1 MGYLS
6 KVSCPAPS
14 EGLPGGVEREL
25 TIAKLSLFARRA
37 LVNAVATAA
46 NALLLVALLYPTA
59 PLLELGLW
67 GTLQL
72 GGAVWFA
79 YRSRKPRRPPRGSA
93 RGLRRAIVLCT
104 AAGVTLG
111 SVVLLV
117 EGSSDVTHLMVFVT
131 LAAMASAASTTLA
144 SIPRAAQGY
153 IAGTLLLPALLWL
166 YQGEHEYVILALLS
180 VSMTFFLVFNAR
192 VTNQAFLE
200 GFSRARQMEALS
212 ARFQAEQAEW
222 LDFSQ
227 GTEAFALLDAG
238 SRVLLWNHRFEQMM
252 LPGAVERGTPYC
264 DLLAACAIKPS
275 TVDGQPVT
283 SSDWIDLRCG
293 LPRRDIELLEGY
305 PEDVFYRVSARAL
318 PSGRQAVLAVNVT
331 ALKRAEHALHERELA
346 LLRAQRQES
355 IGVIAGGVAHDFNN
369 LLTAVGGA
377 AEMLSAELRSPEGMH
392 LVQDI
397 LTSVERGSR
406 LARQLLAYGR
416 KQTLKP
422 RPLELNELLSARLP
436 LFRRLLPTTIQL
448 ETDFA
453 PELWSIVA
461 DPEQIEQVAMNL
473 VLNARDAMPRGGV
486 LRLRTRNLASGN
498 VEFRIEDTGVGMS
511 RETAERAFE
520 PFFSTKSENRG
531 SGLGLSAVQ
540 GIVRQSGGTVSL
552 ESSPGQGTRI
562 IVQLPRSDTPARAST
577 PPEGQKRSD
586 RTPNAAHLLV
596 VDDEVLVLEVT
607 TRLLRRLGYTV
618 SAASRPSD
626 ALELLTREGGKVSL
640 LLTDV
645 VMADMNGADLAAAA
659 RRVQPDLPVVF
670 MSGYDPGLVAQFEAH
685 DVLQKP
691 FSREQLGR
699 AIRAALTEDQLPVE
713 DVRIPA
719 GRA

>member
-1 MGYLS
+1 
-6 KVSCPAPS
+6 VSCPAPP
-14 EGLPGGVEREL
+14 EGPPGSVEREL
-25 TIAKLSLFARRA
+25 TVAKLSLFARRA
-37 LVNAVATAA
+37 LVNATSTAA
-46 NALLLVALLYPTA
+46 NALLLCALLYPTA
-59 PLLELGLW
+59 PRLPLALW
-67 GTLQL
+67 GALQL
-72 GGAVWFA
+72 GGAAWFS
-79 YRSRKPRRPPRGSA
+79 YRSRKPRRPPRGSE
-93 RGLRRAIVLCT
+93 RGLRRAIVFCT
-104 AAGVTLG
+104 LAGVALG
-111 SVVLLV
+111 SVVLLI
-117 EGSSDVTHLMVFVT
+117 EGSSDVTRLLVFVT

-153 IAGTLLLPALLWL
+153 IGGTLLLPTLFWL
-166 YQGEHEYVILALLS
+166 YQGQLEYVILALLS
-180 VSMTFFLVFNAR
+180 VSMTVFLVFNAR
-192 VTNQAFLE
+192 VTNEAFLE

-222 LDFSQ
+222 LDLSQ
-227 GTEAFALLDAG
+227 GSEAFVLLDG
-238 SRVLLWNHRFEQMM
+238 DSRILLWNHRFEQVM
-252 LPGAVERGTPYC
+252 LPGAVERGAPYRE
-264 DLLAACAIKPS
+264 LLACCAIKPS
-275 TVDGQPVT
+275 TVDGKPVT
-283 SSDWIDLRCG
+283 TNEWLDLRCG
-293 LPRRDIELLEGY
+293 LATRDAELLEGY
-305 PEDVFYRVSARAL
+305 PGEMYYRVSARTL
-318 PSGRQAVLAVNVT
+318 PSGRQAVLAVNVS

-377 AEMLSAELRSPEGMH
+377 AEMLTAEVRSQEALN

-422 RPLELNELLSARLP
+422 RSLELNELLSGRLP
-436 LFRRLLPTTIQL
+436 LFRRILPTTIQI
-448 ETDFA
+448 ETDFE
-453 PELWSIVA
+453 PDLWSIMA

-473 VLNARDAMPRGGV
+473 LLNARDAMPRGGV
-486 LRLRTRNLASGN
+486 LRLRTKNLEPAS
-498 VEFRIEDTGVGMS
+498 VEFRVEDTGVGMS
-511 RETAERAFE
+511 QETAERAFE

-540 GIVRQSGGTVSL
+540 GIVRQSGGTVTL
-552 ESSPGQGTRI
+552 ETGLGRGTRI
-562 IVQLPRSDTPARAST
+562 IVELPRSDANTRPSSAPRDK
-577 PPEGQKRSD
+577 GRSE
-586 RTPNAAHLLV
+586 RSPSPAHLLV

-607 TRLLRRLGYTV
+607 ARLLRRLGYTV

-670 MSGYDPGLVAQFEAH
+670 MSGYDPGLVAQFETH

-699 AIRAALTEDQLPVE
+699 AIRAALSGDQLAVAAA
-713 DVRIPA
+713 RTTA
-719 GRA
+719 GPG

>member
-6 KVSCPAPS
+6 AVSRPAPP
-14 EGLPGGVEREL
+14 EGPPGTVEREL
-25 TIAKLSLFARRA
+25 NVAKLSLFARRA
-37 LVNAVATAA
+37 LVNATTTAA
-46 NALLLVALLYPTA
+46 NALLLCALLYPTA
-59 PLLELGLW
+59 PRLWLGLW
-67 GTLQL
+67 GALQL
-72 GGAVWFA
+72 GGAFWFSR
-79 YRSRKPRRPPRGSA
+79 RSRKPRRPPRGSE
-93 RGLRRAIVLCT
+93 RGLRRAIVFCT
-104 AAGVTLG
+104 LAGGSLG

-117 EGSSDVTHLMVFVT
+117 EGSSDVTRLLVFVT

-144 SIPRAAQGY
+144 AIPRAAQGY
-153 IAGTLLLPALLWL
+153 IGGALLVPTLFWL
-166 YQGEHEYVILALLS
+166 HEGQLEYVILALLS
-180 VSMTFFLVFNAR
+180 VSMTAFLVFNAR
-192 VTNQAFLE
+192 VTNEAFLE
-200 GFSRARQMEALS
+200 GFARARQMEALS

-222 LDFSQ
+222 LDLSQ
-227 GTEAFALLDAG
+227 GSEAFALLDADAH
-238 SRVLLWNHRFEQMM
+238 VLLWNHRFEQVM
-252 LPGAVERGTPYC
+252 LPGAVQRGSPYRE
-264 DLLAACAIKPS
+264 LLANCALQPS
-275 TVDGQPVT
+275 TVDGAPVT
-283 SSDWIDLRCG
+283 TSDWLALRMG
-293 LPRRDIELLEGY
+293 LARRDTELLEGY
-305 PEDVFYRVSARAL
+305 PGEVFYRVSARTL
-318 PSGRQAVLAVNVT
+318 PSGRQAVLAVNVS
-331 ALKRAEHALHERELA
+331 ALKQAENALHERELA

-377 AEMLSAELRSPEGMH
+377 AEMLSAEVRSPEAVS

-422 RPLELNELLSARLP
+422 RSLDLNELLSGRLA
-436 LFRRLLPTTIQL
+436 LFRRLLPTTIQI
-448 ETDFA
+448 ETEFEPA
-453 PELWSIVA
+453 LWSILA

-486 LRLRTRNLASGN
+486 LRLRTRNIAPAC
-498 VEFRIEDTGVGMS
+498 VEFQVEDTGVGMS
-511 RETAERAFE
+511 QETAERAFE

-540 GIVRQSGGTVSL
+540 GIVRQSGGTVTL
-552 ESSPGQGTRI
+552 DTGQGRGTRI
-562 IVQLPRSDTPARAST
+562 IVALPRSEAPALPST
-577 PPEGQKRSD
+577 LPQDQERPERS
-586 RTPNAAHLLV
+586 PSAAHLLV

-659 RRVQPDLPVVF
+659 RRMQPDLPVVF
-670 MSGYDPGLVAQFEAH
+670 MSGYDPGLVAQFETH
-685 DVLQKP
+685 DVLHKP

-699 AIRAALTEDQLPVE
+699 AIKAALSGEPLPEAAVPT
-713 DVRIPA
+713 PA
-719 GRA
+719 DPG